1 MGHNVQASRRYV
13 LVIKIATGSSGSFQA
28 SGVSAQGCL
37 LRLLACLLQAS
48 GTYVQAIRIAN
59 SSSRAPVQ
67 IIGMPI
73 RPMGC
78 MCRPL
83 DGTHVLAIRIAI
95 GPPGYLFRPVGCL
108 LRLLA
113 CLLRPMGR
121 MPSLWDACSG
131 H

>member
-95 GPPGYLFRPVGCL
+95 DLPGYLSRRLGCL
-108 LRLLA
+108 LRLLGRRF
-113 CLLRPMGR
+113 RPLGLIR
-121 MPSLWDACSG
+121 PL
-131 H
+131 